1 MAGRASVPGMDDKQR
16 IAFAGLG
23 IMGAPMARNLVEA
36 GFDVA
41 VFTRTTEKAE
51 RFAAEHG
58 GSAARTPA
66 QAAEGAEVFVTMV
79 PDEPQVEEVL
89 FGPDGAADALGQG
102 ALVIDMSTISPTAS
116 RKIGARLAEQGLT
129 FVEAPVSGSKP
140 KAEDGTLTI
149 MAGGEP
155 ESFERAVPLF
165 DAMGERIVH
174 VGPLGHGQMA
184 KLLTNTMGAVNAA
197 VLAEAVHTA
206 KAAGLDRD
214 AFLEVAGGS
223 AGASAMLNLKGPPMF
238 EESYEPAL
246 FKLDHMLKDLRHT
259 LTEARALGIELEL
272 GALAETLYAQAAESG
287 HGEQDFAAVY
297 SAIGE

>member
-1 MAGRASVPGMDDKQR
+1 MRPMENAQR
-16 IAFAGLG
+16 IAFVGLG

-36 GFDVA
+36 GFDLA
-41 VFTRTTEKAE
+41 VYTRTPEKAE
-51 RFAAEHG
+51 RFAQEHG
-58 GSAARTPA
+58 AQAAKTPA
-66 QAAEGAEVFVTMV
+66 EAAEGAEVFVTMV
-79 PDEPQVEEVL
+79 PDEAQVEEVL
-89 FGPDGAADALGQG
+89 FGPDGAADALSQG

-116 RKIGARLAEQGLT
+116 KRMGERLAEPGLP

-149 MAGGEP
+149 MAGGAP
-155 ESFERAVPLF
+155 ENFERALPLF
-165 DAMGERIVH
+165 EAMGERIVR

-197 VLAEAVHTA
+197 ALAEAVRTA
-206 KAAGLDRD
+206 KAAGIDRE
-214 AFLEVAGGS
+214 AFLEVAAGS

-246 FKLDHMLKDLRHT
+246 FKLDHMLKDVRHA
-259 LTEARALGIELEL
+259 LAEARSLGIDLQF
-272 GALAETLYAQAAESG
+272 GALAETVYAEAAENG

-297 SAIGE
+297 TAIGT